1 MNKLKKFFGSFT
13 PFEITLWLCSVV
25 AIALSFFLSGSRQY
39 ENLVCSLI
47 GACSVILVSKGNVAG
62 QFLAVLFGGIYGFI
76 SYSYR
81 YYGEMITYLGM
92 TVPIAVV
99 SIVTWLKNP
108 YRGNRA
114 EVTVNRLK
122 KREYP
127 LILLLSAAVTVAFYF
142 ILKAFHTANLAIST
156 LSVFTSF
163 LAVSFSVRRSPLYA
177 VGYALNDV
185 VLIVMWSLASA
196 ENSEYL
202 CMVVC
207 CAVFLANDLYGFYN
221 WQKIK
226 RRQQSESTAETERTD
241 EKK

>member
-1 MNKLKKFFGSFT
+1 MNKIKKFIRSFT
-13 PFEITLWLCSVV
+13 PFETALWICSVT

-39 ENLVCSLI
+39 ENLACSLI
-47 GACSVILVSKGNVAG
+47 GVCSVLLVSKGNVAG
-62 QFLAVLFGGIYGFI
+62 QFLAVVFGGIYGVV

-92 TVPIAVV
+92 TVPIAIV

-108 YRGNRA
+108 YKGNRA

-142 ILKAFHTANLAIST
+142 ILKAFDTANLAVST

-163 LAVSFSVRRSPLYA
+163 IAVCFSVRRSPLYA
-177 VGYALNDV
+177 VGYSLNDI

-196 ENSEYL
+196 ENGEYL

-207 CAVFLANDLYGFYN
+207 YAVFLVNDLYGFYN

-226 RRQQSESTAETERTD
+226 RRQQKETERT
-241 EKK
+241 E